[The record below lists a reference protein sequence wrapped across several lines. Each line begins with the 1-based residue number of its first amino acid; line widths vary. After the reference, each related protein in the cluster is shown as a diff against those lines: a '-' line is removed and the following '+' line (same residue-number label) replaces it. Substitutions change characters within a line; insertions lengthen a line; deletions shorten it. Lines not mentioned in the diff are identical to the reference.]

1 MARLSLFL
9 PPPAGDYSGAAGV
22 LFGLDCLVVLVDAG
36 CCTRNYTEYD
46 EPRWARR
53 RKTAFSAQLRTLEA
67 VLGDEER
74 IIEQTAEGVHELGV
88 SCVAL
93 LGTPVPAV
101 TGMNLPGIACDV
113 EERAGVPVLGIETC
127 GFETYERGASRAF
140 KALVSRFARASEA
153 TAARDEAVP
162 LRVNVLGLTAQDFIG
177 EADMQAC
184 LCWLQEAG
192 LKIAFSTA
200 GSYTLDDVA
209 AAGQADASIVAAWS
223 GLAAARELQQ
233 RCGVPYVVGKPW
245 CTEDACVLAELVR
258 KAASG
263 ETSSGPLCLWN
274 EEQEATISV
283 AELADPLETAATGE
297 AATGALKTTHDVTT
311 DAREAVN
318 IAATSMFKPACSAS
332 ADEAIHEAVGPTL
345 AGAAPSPIL
354 LLGEQVA
361 MCSLRTHV
369 RAALA
374 QAGFSAPV
382 VVATRFSADPTLAE
396 PGDLSEIGE
405 RELIAWAR
413 KNPGFTWVGD
423 PLFERIPAFAGHG
436 AAILPHEATSSTL
449 YTDLA
454 KELAGGTALLHAQK
468 GIMERCH
475 QKAQAE

>member
-36 CCTRNYTEYD
+36 CCTRNYTEHD

-74 IIEQTAEGVHELGV
+74 IVEQTAEGVHELGV
-88 SCVAL
+88 SCAAL

-113 EERAGVPVLGIETC
+113 EARAGVPALGIETC

-140 KALVSRFARASEA
+140 KALVSRFARTSEA
-153 TAARDEAVP
+153 TAARDEATP
-162 LRVNVLGLTAQDFIG
+162 LRVNVLGLTAQDFMG
-177 EADMQAC
+177 EDDMQAC
-184 LCWLQEAG
+184 LGWLQEAG
-192 LKIAFSTA
+192 LEIAFSSA
-200 GSYTLDDVA
+200 GSYTLDDVT
-209 AAGQADASIVAAWS
+209 AAGQADASVAVAWS
-223 GLAAARELQQ
+223 GLAAAHELQQ
-233 RCGVPYVVGKPW
+233 RCGMPYVVGRPW
-245 CTEDACVLAELVR
+245 CAEDARVLAELVR

-263 ETSSGPLCLWN
+263 ETQSDPLCLWN
-274 EEQEATISV
+274 EEREAT
-283 AELADPLETAATGE
+283 ADVGE
-297 AATGALKTTHDVTT
+297 AAMGAPKTTPDVTT
-311 DAREAVN
+311 GAAEAVGSTT
-318 IAATSMFKPACSAS
+318 ASMSKPACAAP
-332 ADEAIHEAVGPTL
+332 ADEDIHETAGPTL
-345 AGAAPSPIL
+345 ASAAPSPIL

-374 QAGFSAPV
+374 QAGLSSPV
-382 VVATRFSADPTLAE
+382 VVATRFSADPTLAK
-396 PGDLSEIGE
+396 PGDLFEIGE

-423 PLFERIPAFAGHG
+423 PLFERIPAFVSRS
-436 AAILPHEATSSTL
+436 AAMLPHEATSGTL
-449 YTDLA
+449 YADLA
-454 KELAGGTALLHAQK
+454 CRLAGNAALSHVQR

>member
-1 MARLSLFL
+1 M
-9 PPPAGDYSGAAGV
+9 
-22 LFGLDCLVVLVDAG
+22 
-36 CCTRNYTEYD
+36 
-46 EPRWARR
+46 
-53 RKTAFSAQLRTLEA
+53 RTLEA

-153 TAARDEAVP
+153 AATRDETAP
-162 LRVNVLGLTAQDFIG
+162 LRVNVLGLTAQDFMG

-184 LCWLQEAG
+184 LGWLQEAG
-192 LKIAFSTA
+192 LEIAFSTA

-209 AAGQADASIVAAWS
+209 AAGQADASVVVAWS
-223 GLAAARELQQ
+223 GLAVARELQQ
-233 RCGVPYVVGKPW
+233 RCGVPYVVGRPW
-245 CTEDACVLAELVR
+245 CAEDARVLAKLVR

-263 ETSSGPLCLWN
+263 ETQSDPLCMWSK
-274 EEQEATISV
+274 EREATTDV
-283 AELADPLETAATGE
+283 GGAAMGTP
-297 AATGALKTTHDVTT
+297 KTTHDVTT
-311 DAREAVN
+311 SAAEAVN
-318 IAATSMFKPACSAS
+318 IAATSMSKPACSAS
-332 ADEAIHEAVGPTL
+332 ADEAIHETVGPTL
-345 AGAAPSPIL
+345 ADAAPSPIL

-361 MCSLRTHV
+361 MCSLREHV

-374 QAGFSAPV
+374 QAGLSAPV

-396 PGDLSEIGE
+396 PGNLFEVGE
-405 RELIAWAR
+405 RELIAWVR
-413 KNPGFTWVGD
+413 KNPGFAWVGD
-423 PLFERIPAFAGHG
+423 PLFERIPAFAGRS
-436 AAILPHEATSSTL
+436 AAMLPHEATSSTL

-454 KELAGGTALLHAQK
+454 KELAGDAALSHVQR
-468 GIMERCH
+468 GIMERCV
-475 QKAQAE
+475 QKTQAE

>member
-74 IIEQTAEGVHELGV
+74 IVEQTAEGVHELGV
-88 SCVAL
+88 SCAAL

-101 TGMNLPGIACDV
+101 TGMNLPGIADDV
-113 EERAGVPVLGIETC
+113 EARAGVPALGIETC

-140 KALVSRFARASEA
+140 KALVSRFARTSET

-162 LRVNVLGLTAQDFIG
+162 LRVNVLGLTAQDFMG
-177 EADMQAC
+177 EDDMQAC
-184 LCWLQEAG
+184 PGWLQEAG
-192 LKIAFSTA
+192 LEIAFSTA

-209 AAGQADASIVAAWS
+209 AAGQADASVVVAWS
-223 GLAAARELQQ
+223 GLAAARKLQQ
-233 RCGVPYVVGKPW
+233 RCGVPYVVGRPW
-245 CTEDACVLAELVR
+245 CAEDARVLAELVR
-258 KAASG
+258 KAAGG
-263 ETSSGPLCLWN
+263 ETQSGPLCLWN
-274 EEQEATISV
+274 EEREATTDV
-283 AELADPLETAATGE
+283 GGAAMGTP
-297 AATGALKTTHDVTT
+297 KTTPDVTT
-311 DAREAVN
+311 GAAEAVDSTT
-318 IAATSMFKPACSAS
+318 ASMSKPACTAPT
-332 ADEAIHEAVGPTL
+332 DEDIRETGGPTL
-345 AGAAPSPIL
+345 ASAAPFPIL

-361 MCSLRTHV
+361 MCSLRMHV
-369 RAALA
+369 HAALA
-374 QAGFSAPV
+374 QAGLSAPV

-396 PGDLSEIGE
+396 PGDLSEVGE

-413 KNPGFTWVGD
+413 KNPGFAWVGD
-423 PLFERIPAFAGHG
+423 PLFERIPTFAGHG

-454 KELAGGTALLHAQK
+454 KELAGGTALEHAQR
-468 GIMERCH
+468 GIMERCV
-475 QKAQAE
+475 QKTQAE

>member
-74 IIEQTAEGVHELGV
+74 IVEQTADGVHELGV
-88 SCVAL
+88 SCAAL

-113 EERAGVPVLGIETC
+113 EERAGVPALGIETC

-140 KALVSRFARASEA
+140 KALASRFAHTSEA
-153 TAARDEAVP
+153 TAARDETAS
-162 LRVNVLGLTAQDFIG
+162 LRVNVLGLTAQDFMG

-184 LCWLQEAG
+184 LGWLQEAG
-192 LKIAFSTA
+192 LEIAFSTA
-200 GSYTLDDVA
+200 GSHTLDDVA
-209 AAGQADASIVAAWS
+209 AAGQADASVVVAWS
-223 GLAAARELQQ
+223 GLAAARELQR

-245 CTEDACVLAELVR
+245 CVEDARVLAELVR

-263 ETSSGPLCLWN
+263 ETQSDPLCLWN
-274 EEQEATISV
+274 EEREATISM
-283 AELADPLETAATGE
+283 AELANSLETAATGE
-297 AATGALKTTHDVTT
+297 AATGTPKTTCDGTT
-311 DAREAVN
+311 DTREAMGGTT
-318 IAATSMFKPACSAS
+318 TSMSKHA
-332 ADEAIHEAVGPTL
+332 EAIHEAADATL

-354 LLGEQVA
+354 LIGEQVA
-361 MCSLRTHV
+361 MCSLRMHV

-374 QAGFSAPV
+374 QAGLTVPV

-405 RELIAWAR
+405 RELIAWAH

-423 PLFERIPAFAGHG
+423 PLFERIPAFAGRS
-436 AAILPHEATSSTL
+436 AAMLPHEATSSTL
-449 YTDLA
+449 YADLTCR
-454 KELAGGTALLHAQK
+454 LAGDTALSHAQK

-475 QKAQAE
+475 QKTQAE

>member
-74 IIEQTAEGVHELGV
+74 IVEQTAEGVHELGV
-88 SCVAL
+88 SCAAL

-113 EERAGVPVLGIETC
+113 EERAGVPALGIETC

-140 KALVSRFARASEA
+140 KALVSRFAHASEA
-153 TAARDEAVP
+153 SATRDEAAP
-162 LRVNVLGLTAQDFIG
+162 LRVNVLGLTAQGFMG

-184 LCWLQEAG
+184 LGWLQEAG
-192 LKIAFSTA
+192 LEIAFSTA

-209 AAGQADASIVAAWS
+209 AAGQVDASVVVAWS
-223 GLAAARELQQ
+223 GLDAARELRQ
-233 RCGVPYVVGKPW
+233 RCGVPYVVGRPW
-245 CTEDACVLAELVR
+245 CAEDARVLAKLVR

-263 ETSSGPLCLWN
+263 EAQGNPLCLWN
-274 EEQEATISV
+274 EEREATISA
-283 AELADPLETAATGE
+283 AELADSLETAAIGK
-297 AATGALKTTHDVTT
+297 AATGTPKTTCDGAT
-311 DAREAVN
+311 DTREAMGGTT
-318 IAATSMFKPACSAS
+318 ISMSKPAYTAS
-332 ADEAIHEAVGPTL
+332 ANEAIRKAVDPTL
-345 AGAAPSPIL
+345 AGTAPSPIL
-354 LLGEQVA
+354 LLGEQMA
-361 MCSLRTHV
+361 MCSLRMHV

-374 QAGFSAPV
+374 QAGLTVPV

-405 RELIAWAR
+405 SELIAWAH
-413 KNPGFTWVGD
+413 KSPGFTWVGD
-423 PLFERIPAFAGHG
+423 PLFERIPAFAGRS
-436 AAILPHEATSSTL
+436 AAMLPHEATSSTL
-449 YTDLA
+449 YTNLA
-454 KELAGGTALLHAQK
+454 CRLAGDTALSHAQK

-475 QKAQAE
+475 QKTQAE

>member
-36 CCTRNYTEYD
+36 CCTRNYTGYD

-74 IIEQTAEGVHELGV
+74 IVEQTAEGVHELGV
-88 SCVAL
+88 SCAAL

-101 TGMNLPGIACDV
+101 TGMNLPGIACDI
-113 EERAGVPVLGIETC
+113 EARAGVPALGIETC

-140 KALVSRFARASEA
+140 KALVSRFAHASEA
-153 TAARDEAVP
+153 TAARDEVAP
-162 LRVNVLGLTAQDFIG
+162 LRVNVLGLTAQDFMG

-184 LCWLQEAG
+184 LSWLQEAG
-192 LKIAFSTA
+192 LEIAFSTA
-200 GSYTLDDVA
+200 GSYTLDNVA
-209 AAGQADASIVAAWS
+209 AAGQADASVVVAWS

-233 RCGVPYVVGKPW
+233 RCGVPYVVGRPW
-245 CTEDACVLAELVR
+245 CAEDARMLAELVR
-258 KAASG
+258 KAAGG
-263 ETSSGPLCLWN
+263 ETQSGPLCMWN
-274 EEQEATISV
+274 EEREATISV
-283 AELADPLETAATGE
+283 AELADSLETATTGE
-297 AATGALKTTHDVTT
+297 AATGAFKTTPDVTT
-311 DAREAVN
+311 GAAEAVGSTT
-318 IAATSMFKPACSAS
+318 ASMSKPACTAP
-332 ADEAIHEAVGPTL
+332 ADEDIHETTGPTL
-345 AGAAPSPIL
+345 APAALSPIL

-423 PLFERIPAFAGHG
+423 PLFERIPAFSSRS
-436 AAILPHEATSSTL
+436 AAMLPHEATSSTL

-454 KELAGGTALLHAQK
+454 KELAGDAALSHVQR
-468 GIMERCH
+468 GIMERCV
-475 QKAQAE
+475 QKTQAE

>member
-9 PPPAGDYSGAAGV
+9 PPPSGDYSGAADV

-46 EPRWARR
+46 EPRWTRR

-74 IIEQTAEGVHELGV
+74 IVEQTAEGVHELGV
-88 SCVAL
+88 SCAAL

-101 TGMNLPGIACDV
+101 TGMYLPGIACDV
-113 EERAGVPVLGIETC
+113 EARAGVPVLGIETC
-127 GFETYERGASRAF
+127 GFESYERGASRAF

-153 TAARDEAVP
+153 TAARDEAAS
-162 LRVNVLGLTAQDFIG
+162 LRVNVLGLTAQDFMG

-184 LCWLQEAG
+184 LGWLQEAG
-192 LKIAFSTA
+192 LEITFSTA

-209 AAGQADASIVAAWS
+209 AAGRAEASVVVAWS

-245 CTEDACVLAELVR
+245 CAEDARVLAELVR

-263 ETSSGPLCLWN
+263 EAQGDPLCLWN
-274 EEQEATISV
+274 EEREATTDV
-283 AELADPLETAATGE
+283 GETT
-297 AATGALKTTHDVTT
+297 V
-311 DAREAVN
+311 
-318 IAATSMFKPACSAS
+318 
-332 ADEAIHEAVGPTL
+332 
-345 AGAAPSPIL
+345 GAALSPIL
-354 LLGEQVA
+354 LIGEQVA
-361 MCSLRTHV
+361 MCSLRMHM

-374 QAGFSAPV
+374 QAGLSAPV
-382 VVATRFSADPTLAE
+382 VVATRFSADSTLAE

-423 PLFERIPAFAGHG
+423 PLFERIPAFAGRS
-436 AAILPHEATSSTL
+436 AAMLPHEATSSTL
-449 YTDLA
+449 YADLA
-454 KELAGGTALLHAQK
+454 CRLAGDAALSHAQK

-475 QKAQAE
+475 QKTQAE

>member
-74 IIEQTAEGVHELGV
+74 IIERTVEGVHELGV
-88 SCVAL
+88 SCAAL

-101 TGMNLPGIACDV
+101 TGMNLPGIACDI
-113 EERAGVPVLGIETC
+113 EARAGVPALGIETC

-140 KALVSRFARASEA
+140 KALVSRFAHASEA
-153 TAARDEAVP
+153 TAARDEVAP
-162 LRVNVLGLTAQDFIG
+162 LRVNVLGLTAQDFMG
-177 EADMQAC
+177 EDDMRAC
-184 LCWLQEAG
+184 LGWLQEAG
-192 LKIAFSTA
+192 LEIAFSTA
-200 GSYTLDDVA
+200 GSYTLDDLA
-209 AAGQADASIVAAWS
+209 AAGQADTSVVVAWS

-233 RCGVPYVVGKPW
+233 RCGVPYVVGRPW
-245 CTEDACVLAELVR
+245 CAEDARALAKLVR
-258 KAASG
+258 KAVGG
-263 ETSSGPLCLWN
+263 ETQSDPLCLWN

-283 AELADPLETAATGE
+283 AELADSLETAATGE
-297 AATGALKTTHDVTT
+297 AATGVLKTTHDVATS
-311 DAREAVN
+311 AAEAVN
-318 IAATSMFKPACSAS
+318 IAATSMSKPACSAS
-332 ADEAIHEAVGPTL
+332 ADEAIHETADPTL
-345 AGAAPSPIL
+345 ASAAPSPIL

-369 RAALA
+369 RATLA
-374 QAGFSAPV
+374 QAGLSAPV
-382 VVATRFSADPTLAE
+382 VVATRFSAESALSE
-396 PGDLSEIGE
+396 PGDLSEIDE

-423 PLFERIPAFAGHG
+423 PLFERIPAFAGHS
-436 AAILPHEATSSTL
+436 AAMLPHEATSSTL
-449 YTDLA
+449 YADLA
-454 KELAGGTALLHAQK
+454 KELAGGAALSHAQK

-475 QKAQAE
+475 QKTQAE

>member
-74 IIEQTAEGVHELGV
+74 IVEQTAEGVHELGV
-88 SCVAL
+88 SCAAL

-101 TGMNLPGIACDV
+101 TGMNLPGIACDI
-113 EERAGVPVLGIETC
+113 EARAGVPALGIETC
-127 GFETYERGASRAF
+127 GFETYERGASRTL

-153 TAARDEAVP
+153 AATRDEVAP
-162 LRVNVLGLTAQDFIG
+162 LRVNVLGLTAQDFMG

-184 LCWLQEAG
+184 LGWLQEAG
-192 LKIAFSTA
+192 LEIAFSTA

-209 AAGQADASIVAAWS
+209 AAGQADASVVVAWS

-245 CTEDACVLAELVR
+245 CAEDARMLAKLVR
-258 KAASG
+258 KAAG
-263 ETSSGPLCLWN
+263 GKTQSGPLCMWN
-274 EEQEATISV
+274 EEREATTDV
-283 AELADPLETAATGE
+283 GETT
-297 AATGALKTTHDVTT
+297 
-311 DAREAVN
+311 
-318 IAATSMFKPACSAS
+318 AS
-332 ADEAIHEAVGPTL
+332 
-345 AGAAPSPIL
+345 AAPSPIL

-423 PLFERIPAFAGHG
+423 PLFERIPAFAGRS
-436 AAILPHEATSSTL
+436 AAMLPHEATSSTL

-454 KELAGGTALLHAQK
+454 KELAGDAALSHVQR
-468 GIMERCH
+468 GIMERCV
-475 QKAQAE
+475 QKTQAE

>member
-74 IIEQTAEGVHELGV
+74 IVEQTAEGVHELGV
-88 SCVAL
+88 SCAAL

-113 EERAGVPVLGIETC
+113 ENRAGVPALGIETC

-140 KALVSRFARASEA
+140 KALVSRFAHASEA
-153 TAARDEAVP
+153 SATRDEAAP
-162 LRVNVLGLTAQDFIG
+162 PRVNVLGLTAQDFMG

-184 LCWLQEAG
+184 LGWLQEAG
-192 LKIAFSTA
+192 LEIAFSTA
-200 GSYTLDDVA
+200 DSYTLDDVA
-209 AAGQADASIVAAWS
+209 AAGQADASVAVAWS
-223 GLAAARELQQ
+223 GLAAARELLQ
-233 RCGVPYVVGKPW
+233 RCGVPYVVGRPW
-245 CTEDACVLAELVR
+245 CAEDARVLAELVR
-258 KAASG
+258 KAAGG
-263 ETSSGPLCLWN
+263 ETQSDPLCLWN
-274 EEQEATISV
+274 EEREATISV
-283 AELADPLETAATGE
+283 AELADSLETAATDE
-297 AATGALKTTHDVTT
+297 AA
-311 DAREAVN
+311 
-318 IAATSMFKPACSAS
+318 AS
-332 ADEAIHEAVGPTL
+332 
-345 AGAAPSPIL
+345 AAPSPIL

-361 MCSLRTHV
+361 MCSLRMHV

-374 QAGFSAPV
+374 QAGLSSPV
-382 VVATRFSADPTLAE
+382 VVATRFSADPTLAK

-423 PLFERIPAFAGHG
+423 PLFERIPAFVSRS
-436 AAILPHEATSSTL
+436 AAMLPHEATSGTL
-449 YTDLA
+449 YADLA
-454 KELAGGTALLHAQK
+454 CRLAGNAALSHVQR

-475 QKAQAE
+475 QKTQAE

>member
-113 EERAGVPVLGIETC
+113 EAQAGVPALGIETC

-153 TAARDEAVP
+153 TAAHDETAP
-162 LRVNVLGLTAQDFIG
+162 LRVNVLGLTAQDFMG
-177 EADMQAC
+177 ETDMQAC
-184 LCWLQEAG
+184 LGWLQEAG
-192 LKIAFSTA
+192 LEITFSTA

-209 AAGQADASIVAAWS
+209 AARQADASVVVAWS

-233 RCGVPYVVGKPW
+233 RCGVPYVVGRPW
-245 CTEDACVLAELVR
+245 CAEDARMLAELVR
-258 KAASG
+258 KAAGG
-263 ETSSGPLCLWN
+263 ETQSGPLCMWN
-274 EEQEATISV
+274 EEREATISV
-283 AELADPLETAATGE
+283 AELADSLETAATGE
-297 AATGALKTTHDVTT
+297 AAMGTPKTTPDVTT
-311 DAREAVN
+311 GAAEAVGSTT
-318 IAATSMFKPACSAS
+318 ASMSKPACTAP
-332 ADEAIHEAVGPTL
+332 ADEDIHETAGPTL
-345 AGAAPSPIL
+345 ASAAPFPIL

-361 MCSLRTHV
+361 MCSLRMHV

-374 QAGFSAPV
+374 QAGLSAPV

-396 PGDLSEIGE
+396 PGDLFEVGE

-413 KNPGFTWVGD
+413 KNPGFAWGGD

-454 KELAGGTALLHAQK
+454 KELAGGTALEHAQR

-475 QKAQAE
+475 QKTQAE

>member
-74 IIEQTAEGVHELGV
+74 IVEQTAEGVHELGV
-88 SCVAL
+88 SCAAL

-113 EERAGVPVLGIETC
+113 EDCAGVPALGIETC

-140 KALVSRFARASEA
+140 KALVSRFARTSEA
-153 TAARDEAVP
+153 TAACDEATP
-162 LRVNVLGLTAQDFIG
+162 LRVNVLGLTAQDFMG
-177 EADMQAC
+177 EDDMQAC
-184 LCWLQEAG
+184 LGWLQEAG
-192 LKIAFSTA
+192 LEIAFSSA
-200 GSYTLDDVA
+200 GFYTLDDVA
-209 AAGQADASIVAAWS
+209 AAGQADASVVVAWS
-223 GLAAARELQQ
+223 GLAAARELQR

-245 CTEDACVLAELVR
+245 CAEDTRVLAELVR

-263 ETSSGPLCLWN
+263 ETQSGPLCMWN
-274 EEQEATISV
+274 EEREATISV
-283 AELADPLETAATGE
+283 AELADSLETAATGE
-297 AATGALKTTHDVTT
+297 AATGVLKTTCDGTT
-311 DAREAVN
+311 DAREAVGDT
-318 IAATSMFKPACSAS
+318 ATSMSKPACTA
-332 ADEAIHEAVGPTL
+332 AANEAIRKAVDPTL
-345 AGAAPSPIL
+345 ASAAPSPIL

-361 MCSLRTHV
+361 MCSLRMHV
-369 RAALA
+369 RTALA
-374 QAGFSAPV
+374 QASLSAPV

-405 RELIAWAR
+405 RELIAWAH

-423 PLFERIPAFAGHG
+423 PLFERIPAFGG
-436 AAILPHEATSSTL
+436 RSAAMLPHEATSSTL
-449 YTDLA
+449 YADLA
-454 KELAGGTALLHAQK
+454 KELAGGAALSHVQR

>member
-74 IIEQTAEGVHELGV
+74 IVEQTADGVHELGV
-88 SCVAL
+88 SCAAL

-113 EERAGVPVLGIETC
+113 EARAGVPALGIETC

-140 KALVSRFARASEA
+140 KALVSRFAHASEA
-153 TAARDEAVP
+153 SATRDEAAP
-162 LRVNVLGLTAQDFIG
+162 LRVNVLGLTAQDFMG
-177 EADMQAC
+177 ETDMQAC
-184 LCWLQEAG
+184 LGWLQEAG
-192 LKIAFSTA
+192 LEIAFSTA
-200 GSYTLDDVA
+200 GSYTLDDMA
-209 AAGQADASIVAAWS
+209 AAGQVDASVVVAWS

-245 CTEDACVLAELVR
+245 CAEDARVLAELVR

-263 ETSSGPLCLWN
+263 ETQSDPLCLWN
-274 EEQEATISV
+274 EEREATISV
-283 AELADPLETAATGE
+283 AELADSLETAVIGE
-297 AATGALKTTHDVTT
+297 APTGTPKTTRDGTT
-311 DAREAVN
+311 DALEAVN
-318 IAATSMFKPACSAS
+318 IPATSMSKPAYTAS
-332 ADEAIHEAVGPTL
+332 ANETIRKAVDPTL
-345 AGAAPSPIL
+345 AGTAPSPIL
-354 LLGEQVA
+354 LLGEQMA
-361 MCSLRTHV
+361 MCSLRMHV

-374 QAGFSAPV
+374 QAGLTVPV

-405 RELIAWAR
+405 SELIAWAH

-423 PLFERIPAFAGHG
+423 PLFERIPAFAGRS
-436 AAILPHEATSSTL
+436 AAMLPHEATSSTL
-449 YTDLA
+449 YADLA
-454 KELAGGTALLHAQK
+454 CRLTGDAALLYAQK

-475 QKAQAE
+475 QKTQAE

>member
-1 MARLSLFL
+1 M
-9 PPPAGDYSGAAGV
+9 
-22 LFGLDCLVVLVDAG
+22 VLVDAG

-67 VLGDEER
+67 VLGDGER
-74 IIEQTAEGVHELGV
+74 IVEQTADGVHELGV
-88 SCVAL
+88 SCAAL
-93 LGTPVPAV
+93 LGTPMPAV
-101 TGMNLPGIACDV
+101 TCMNLPGIACDV
-113 EERAGVPVLGIETC
+113 EERAGVPALGIETC
-127 GFETYERGASRAF
+127 GFDAYERGASRAF

-153 TAARDEAVP
+153 TAARDETAS
-162 LRVNVLGLTAQDFIG
+162 LRVNVLGLTAQDFMG

-184 LCWLQEAG
+184 LGWLQEAG
-192 LKIAFSTA
+192 LEIAFSTA

-209 AAGQADASIVAAWS
+209 AAGQADASVVVAWS

-233 RCGVPYVVGKPW
+233 RCGVPYVVGRPW
-245 CTEDACVLAELVR
+245 CAEDARVLAELMR
-258 KAASG
+258 KAAGG
-263 ETSSGPLCLWN
+263 ETQSDPLCLWN
-274 EEQEATISV
+274 EEREAT
-283 AELADPLETAATGE
+283 ANAGE
-297 AATGALKTTHDVTT
+297 AATGTPKTTCDGTT
-311 DAREAVN
+311 DAREAVGGT
-318 IAATSMFKPACSAS
+318 ATSMSKPACSAS
-332 ADEAIHEAVGPTL
+332 VDEAIRKAADPTL

-361 MCSLRTHV
+361 MCSLRMHV

-374 QAGFSAPV
+374 QAGLSAPV

-436 AAILPHEATSSTL
+436 TAILPHEATSSTL
-449 YTDLA
+449 HADLA
-454 KELAGGTALLHAQK
+454 CRLAGDAALLHAQK

-475 QKAQAE
+475 QKTQAD

>member
-36 CCTRNYTEYD
+36 CCTRNYTGYD

-74 IIEQTAEGVHELGV
+74 IVEQTAEGVHELGV
-88 SCVAL
+88 SCAAL

-101 TGMNLPGIACDV
+101 TGMNLPGIARDV
-113 EERAGVPVLGIETC
+113 EERAGVPALGIETC

-140 KALVSRFARASEA
+140 RALVSRFARASEA
-153 TAARDEAVP
+153 TATRDETAP
-162 LRVNVLGLTAQDFIG
+162 LRVNVLGLTAQDLIG

-184 LCWLQEAG
+184 LGWLQEAG
-192 LKIAFSTA
+192 LEIAFSTA

-209 AAGQADASIVAAWS
+209 AAGQADASIVVAWS

-233 RCGVPYVVGKPW
+233 RRGVPCVVGRPW
-245 CTEDACVLAELVR
+245 CAEDARVLAKLVR

-263 ETSSGPLCLWN
+263 ETQSGPLCLWN
-274 EEQEATISV
+274 EEQEATTDV
-283 AELADPLETAATGE
+283 GGAAMGTP
-297 AATGALKTTHDVTT
+297 KTTHDVTT
-311 DAREAVN
+311 SAAEAVN
-318 IAATSMFKPACSAS
+318 IAATSMSKPACSAS
-332 ADEAIHEAVGPTL
+332 ADEAIHETVGPTL
-345 AGAAPSPIL
+345 ADAAPSPIL

-361 MCSLRTHV
+361 MCSLREHV

-374 QAGFSAPV
+374 QAGLSAPV

-396 PGDLSEIGE
+396 PGDLFEVGE
-405 RELIAWAR
+405 RELIAWVR
-413 KNPGFTWVGD
+413 KNPGFAWVGD
-423 PLFERIPAFAGHG
+423 PLFERIPAFAGRS
-436 AAILPHEATSSTL
+436 AAMLPHEATSSTL

-454 KELAGGTALLHAQK
+454 KELAGDAALSHVQR
-468 GIMERCH
+468 GIMERCV
-475 QKAQAE
+475 QKTQAE

>member
-113 EERAGVPVLGIETC
+113 EERASVPVLGIETC

-140 KALVSRFARASEA
+140 KALVSRFAHASEA
-153 TAARDEAVP
+153 TAARDEVAP
-162 LRVNVLGLTAQDFIG
+162 LRVNVLGLTAQDFMG
-177 EADMQAC
+177 EADMQAY
-184 LCWLQEAG
+184 LGWLQEAG
-192 LKIAFSTA
+192 LEIAFSTA

-209 AAGQADASIVAAWS
+209 AAGQADASVVVAWS
-223 GLAAARELQQ
+223 GLAAARELRQ
-233 RCGVPYVVGKPW
+233 RCGVLYVVGRPW
-245 CTEDACVLAELVR
+245 CAEDARMLAELVR
-258 KAASG
+258 KTAGG
-263 ETSSGPLCLWN
+263 ETQSGPLCMWN
-274 EEQEATISV
+274 KEREATTDV
-283 AELADPLETAATGE
+283 GETT
-297 AATGALKTTHDVTT
+297 
-311 DAREAVN
+311 
-318 IAATSMFKPACSAS
+318 
-332 ADEAIHEAVGPTL
+332 

-361 MCSLRTHV
+361 MCSLRMHM

-374 QAGFSAPV
+374 QAGLSAPV

-423 PLFERIPAFAGHG
+423 PLFERIPAFTGRS
-436 AAILPHEATSSTL
+436 AAMLPHEATSSTL
-449 YTDLA
+449 YADLA
-454 KELAGGTALLHAQK
+454 CRLAGDAALSHAQK

-475 QKAQAE
+475 QKTQAD

>member
-74 IIEQTAEGVHELGV
+74 IVEQTADGVHELGV
-88 SCVAL
+88 SCAAL

-113 EERAGVPVLGIETC
+113 EERAGVPALGIETC

-140 KALVSRFARASEA
+140 KALVSRFAHTSEA
-153 TAARDEAVP
+153 TAARDETAS
-162 LRVNVLGLTAQDFIG
+162 LRVNVLGLAAQDFMG

-184 LCWLQEAG
+184 LGRLQEAG
-192 LKIAFSTA
+192 LEIAFSTA

-209 AAGQADASIVAAWS
+209 AAGQADASVVVAWS
-223 GLAAARELQQ
+223 GLDAARELRQ
-233 RCGVPYVVGKPW
+233 RCGVPYVVGRPW
-245 CTEDACVLAELVR
+245 CAEDARVLAELVR

-263 ETSSGPLCLWN
+263 ETQGDPLCLWN
-274 EEQEATISV
+274 EEREATMDV
-283 AELADPLETAATGE
+283 GETAA
-297 AATGALKTTHDVTT
+297 
-311 DAREAVN
+311 
-318 IAATSMFKPACSAS
+318 
-332 ADEAIHEAVGPTL
+332 
-345 AGAAPSPIL
+345 GAALSPIL
-354 LLGEQVA
+354 LIGEQVA
-361 MCSLRTHV
+361 MCSLRMHV

-374 QAGFSAPV
+374 QAGLSAPV
-382 VVATRFSADPTLAE
+382 VVATRFSADPALAE

-405 RELIAWAR
+405 RELIAWAH

-423 PLFERIPAFAGHG
+423 PLFERIPAFAGRS
-436 AAILPHEATSSTL
+436 AAMLPHEATSSTL
-449 YTDLA
+449 HADLA
-454 KELAGGTALLHAQK
+454 CRLTGDAALLYAQK

-475 QKAQAE
+475 QKTQAE

>member
-74 IIEQTAEGVHELGV
+74 IVEQTAEGVHELGV
-88 SCVAL
+88 SCAAL

-113 EERAGVPVLGIETC
+113 EAQAGVPALGIETC

-140 KALVSRFARASEA
+140 KALVNRFAHASEA
-153 TAARDEAVP
+153 AMSRDEAAP
-162 LRVNVLGLTAQDFIG
+162 LRVNVLGHTAQDFMG

-184 LCWLQEAG
+184 LGWLQEAG
-192 LKIAFSTA
+192 LEIAFSSA

-209 AAGQADASIVAAWS
+209 AAGQADASVVVAWS

-245 CTEDACVLAELVR
+245 CAEDARMLAKLVR
-258 KAASG
+258 KAAGG
-263 ETSSGPLCLWN
+263 ETQSGPLCMWN
-274 EEQEATISV
+274 EEREATISV
-283 AELADPLETAATGE
+283 AELADSLEAAATGE
-297 AATGALKTTHDVTT
+297 GAIGTPKTTPDVTT
-311 DAREAVN
+311 GAAEAVGSTT
-318 IAATSMFKPACSAS
+318 ASMSKPACTAP
-332 ADEAIHEAVGPTL
+332 ADEDIHETADPTL
-345 AGAAPSPIL
+345 APATLSPIL
-354 LLGEQVA
+354 LIGEQVA
-361 MCSLRTHV
+361 MCSLRMHV

-374 QAGFSAPV
+374 QASLSAPV
-382 VVATRFSADPTLAE
+382 VVATRFSADSALAE

-405 RELIAWAR
+405 RELIAWAH

-454 KELAGGTALLHAQK
+454 KELAGGTALEHAQR

-475 QKAQAE
+475 QKTQAE

>member
-74 IIEQTAEGVHELGV
+74 IVEQTAEGVHELGV
-88 SCVAL
+88 SCAAL

-113 EERAGVPVLGIETC
+113 EARAGAPALGIETC

-140 KALVSRFARASEA
+140 KALVSRFARTSEA
-153 TAARDEAVP
+153 TAARDEVAP
-162 LRVNVLGLTAQDFIG
+162 LRVNVLGLTAQDFMG

-184 LCWLQEAG
+184 LGWLQEAG
-192 LKIAFSTA
+192 LEIAFSSA
-200 GSYTLDDVA
+200 GSYTLDDVI
-209 AAGQADASIVAAWS
+209 AAGQADASVAVAWS
-223 GLAAARELQQ
+223 GLAAAHELQQ
-233 RCGVPYVVGKPW
+233 RCGVSYVVGRPW
-245 CTEDACVLAELVR
+245 CAEDARVLAELVR
-258 KAASG
+258 KAAGG
-263 ETSSGPLCLWN
+263 ETQSGPLCLWN
-274 EEQEATISV
+274 EEREATTNV
-283 AELADPLETAATGE
+283 GE
-297 AATGALKTTHDVTT
+297 AAMGTPKTTPDVTT
-311 DAREAVN
+311 GAAKAVGSTT
-318 IAATSMFKPACSAS
+318 ASMSKPACTAP
-332 ADEAIHEAVGPTL
+332 ADEDIQETAGPTL
-345 AGAAPSPIL
+345 ASAAPSPIL
-354 LLGEQVA
+354 LIGEQVA

-405 RELIAWAR
+405 RELIAWAH

-423 PLFERIPAFAGHG
+423 PLFERIPAFTGRS
-436 AAILPHEATSSTL
+436 AAMLPHEATSSTL
-449 YTDLA
+449 YADLA
-454 KELAGGTALLHAQK
+454 CRLAGDAALSHAQK

-475 QKAQAE
+475 QKTQAE

>member
-74 IIEQTAEGVHELGV
+74 IVEQTAEGVHELGV
-88 SCVAL
+88 SCAAL

-113 EERAGVPVLGIETC
+113 EARAGVPALGIETC
-127 GFETYERGASRAF
+127 GFETYEHGASRAF

-153 TAARDEAVP
+153 SAARDEAVP
-162 LRVNVLGLTAQDFIG
+162 LRVNVLGLTAQDFMG
-177 EADMQAC
+177 EADMRAC
-184 LCWLQEAG
+184 LGWLQEAG
-192 LKIAFSTA
+192 LEIAFSTA
-200 GSYTLDDVA
+200 GSYTLDDLA
-209 AAGQADASIVAAWS
+209 AAGQADTSVVVAWS

-245 CTEDACVLAELVR
+245 CAEDACVLAELVR

-263 ETSSGPLCLWN
+263 ETQSGPLYMWN
-274 EEQEATISV
+274 EAREATTDV
-283 AELADPLETAATGE
+283 G
-297 AATGALKTTHDVTT
+297 GAGMGTPKTTPDVTT
-311 DAREAVN
+311 GAREAVGGT
-318 IAATSMFKPACSAS
+318 ATSMSKPACTAP
-332 ADEAIHEAVGPTL
+332 ADEDIHETAGPTL
-345 AGAAPSPIL
+345 ASAALSPIL

-382 VVATRFSADPTLAE
+382 VVATRFSADSALAE

-405 RELIAWAR
+405 RELIAWAH

-423 PLFERIPAFAGHG
+423 PLFERIPAFTGHS
-436 AAILPHEATSSTL
+436 AAMLPHEATSSTL
-449 YTDLA
+449 YADLA

-475 QKAQAE
+475 QKTQAE

>member
-74 IIEQTAEGVHELGV
+74 IVEQTADGVHELGV
-88 SCVAL
+88 SCAAL

-101 TGMNLPGIACDV
+101 TSMNLPGIACDV
-113 EERAGVPVLGIETC
+113 EERAGVPALGIETC

-140 KALVSRFARASEA
+140 KALVSRFAHASEA
-153 TAARDEAVP
+153 SATRDEAAP
-162 LRVNVLGLTAQDFIG
+162 LRVNVLGLTAQDFMG

-184 LCWLQEAG
+184 LGWLQEAG
-192 LKIAFSTA
+192 LEIAFSTA
-200 GSYTLDDVA
+200 GSYTLDNVA
-209 AAGQADASIVAAWS
+209 AAGQVDASVVVAWS
-223 GLAAARELQQ
+223 GLAAARELRQ
-233 RCGVPYVVGKPW
+233 RCGVPYVVGRPW
-245 CTEDACVLAELVR
+245 CAEDARVLAKLVR
-258 KAASG
+258 KAAGG
-263 ETSSGPLCLWN
+263 ETQSDPLCLWN
-274 EEQEATISV
+274 EEREATISV
-283 AELADPLETAATGE
+283 VELANSLETAATGE
-297 AATGALKTTHDVTT
+297 AATGTPKTTCDGTT
-311 DAREAVN
+311 DAREAVGGTT
-318 IAATSMFKPACSAS
+318 TSMSKPA
-332 ADEAIHEAVGPTL
+332 EAIHEAADATL

-354 LLGEQVA
+354 LIGEQVA
-361 MCSLRTHV
+361 VCSLRMHV

-374 QAGFSAPV
+374 QAGLTVPV
-382 VVATRFSADPTLAE
+382 VVATRFSADPALAE

-405 RELIAWAR
+405 RELIAWAH

-423 PLFERIPAFAGHG
+423 PLFERIPAFAGRS
-436 AAILPHEATSSTL
+436 AAMLPHEATSSTL
-449 YTDLA
+449 HADLTCR
-454 KELAGGTALLHAQK
+454 LAGDTALLYAQK

-475 QKAQAE
+475 QKTQAE

>member
-1 MARLSLFL
+1 M
-9 PPPAGDYSGAAGV
+9 
-22 LFGLDCLVVLVDAG
+22 
-36 CCTRNYTEYD
+36 
-46 EPRWARR
+46 
-53 RKTAFSAQLRTLEA
+53 RTLEA

-153 TAARDEAVP
+153 AATRDETAP
-162 LRVNVLGLTAQDFIG
+162 LRVNVLGLTAQDFMG

-184 LCWLQEAG
+184 LGWLQEAG
-192 LKIAFSTA
+192 LEIAFSTA

-209 AAGQADASIVAAWS
+209 AAGQADASVVVAWS
-223 GLAAARELQQ
+223 GLAVARELQQ
-233 RCGVPYVVGKPW
+233 RCGVPYVVGRPW
-245 CTEDACVLAELVR
+245 CAEDARVLAKLVR

-263 ETSSGPLCLWN
+263 ETQSDPLCMWSK
-274 EEQEATISV
+274 EREATTDV
-283 AELADPLETAATGE
+283 GGAAMGTP
-297 AATGALKTTHDVTT
+297 KTTHDVTT
-311 DAREAVN
+311 SAAEAVN
-318 IAATSMFKPACSAS
+318 IAATSMSKPACSAS
-332 ADEAIHEAVGPTL
+332 ADEAIHETVGPTL
-345 AGAAPSPIL
+345 ADAAPSPIL

-361 MCSLRTHV
+361 MCSLREHV

-374 QAGFSAPV
+374 QAGLSAPV

-396 PGDLSEIGE
+396 PGNLFEVGE
-405 RELIAWAR
+405 RELIAWVR
-413 KNPGFTWVGD
+413 KNPGFAWVGD
-423 PLFERIPAFAGHG
+423 PLFERIPAFAGRS
-436 AAILPHEATSSTL
+436 AAMLPHEATSSTL

-454 KELAGGTALLHAQK
+454 KELAGDAALSHVQR
-468 GIMERCH
+468 GIMERCE
-475 QKAQAE
+475 QKTQAE